1 MTNTQDFPKV
11 FFEGEAVPTEAVGVE
26 CKRENSTGRHPP
38 LNRLHIWW
46 ARRPLAASRFAI
58 VGSLVGPDWS
68 PEDVLELL
76 GIPRGKD
83 PIRGRAL
90 VDEVISGRRRDRV
103 KDPYGYKRA
112 FLNPIPKSADSRFR
126 TTLEK
131 LWNRTMPVICDPFS
145 GGGSIPFEAMR
156 LGLKVISSEI
166 NPVACVVQYST
177 LIFPLQFGPEFAKEI
192 ETAGLS
198 IVEKISKRL
207 KDYFPRQ
214 SGEEALCYIWVRSV
228 RCPKCGLDAPLTPN
242 WWLNRE
248 GKVCFRAKPGDGNT
262 PEYEIIK
269 AGKNGFDPDERS
281 VAGGVGTCIRCKSV
295 IPEDYIKQEAQAGRM
310 GHQMAAVGYKISG
323 KSGRQF
329 RLPTEEDLKAYEAA
343 KEELARRWDE
353 WERKGLIP
361 TEDIPNGLKTAE
373 PLRFGIRR
381 WCDFFNPRQLLV
393 HLTTLEEILNYDY
406 TKLPEEKQKALRVY
420 LALILDKCLDYN
432 SLQSRLDSTRSY
444 VKNTF
449 DEHNFAFIWSYG
461 EMDGAG
467 QLFRWGVDQ
476 IVDAYRGMA
485 KLLQGASG
493 SVDLRIGDARNLS
506 WIPSESVDAII
517 TDPPYYAN
525 DMYSELSDFFYVWLK
540 RSIGDLFPEWFSSP
554 LTDKDAEAVAN
565 VARFKGLGNKRGNAE
580 ELARK
585 DYELK
590 MTQAWE
596 EARRV
601 LKPGGVLTIMFYHK
615 KLEAW
620 DAFAQSIVQTGFTIT
635 ASHAVS
641 TEGKHSL
648 HTREKQAVQRTIF
661 LVARKLP
668 RAGASWWE
676 DVRRELRQEVRKKL
690 QGIRKAAPNAS
701 RIDLLMSAYGEGLR
715 VVSSHWPVRD
725 AKGDSI
731 PLKRALEEARAA
743 LQEWYFED
751 RIGRTPAFDPATKI
765 VLYALEGYGTR
776 EANFDDVLNYGRVLG
791 VDVEEL
797 YQGHIAERKGS
808 KVLILAPE
816 ERIKKTNRID
826 PEREEYVSVWDKVQA
841 AALQFA
847 RVDSKDY
854 RRWLNNRGLL
864 ADDAFLDA
872 CRFLSREGP
881 EELIETRMARNT
893 VGTPSDFVPKT
904 GQTKLEDH

>member
-26 CKRENSTGRHPP
+26 CRRERGASSALPP
-38 LNRLHIWW
+38 LNFLHVWW

-58 VGSLVGPDWS
+58 VGSLVGPDWT

-76 GIPRGKD
+76 GVPRGKD
-83 PIRGRAL
+83 PAKLRAILDAAHARGERPKEA
-90 VDEVISGRRRDRV
+90 
-103 KDPYGYKRA
+103 YGYPRA
-112 FLNPIPKSADSRFR
+112 FTNPIQERILNRFYQSCNN
-126 TTLEK
+126 
-131 LWNRTMPVICDPFS
+131 LWGTQRPTILDMFS
-145 GGGSIPFEAMR
+145 GGGSIPFEAIR
-156 LGLKVISSEI
+156 LGLPTISLEL
-166 NPVACVVQYST
+166 NPVACISQIATVIY
-177 LIFPLQFGPEFAKEI
+177 PREFGPGFSEEI
-192 ETAGLS
+192 KNVGYNIADS
-198 IVEKISKRL
+198 IEKRL
-207 KDYFPRQ
+207 GKFFPRKE
-214 SGEEALCYIWVRSV
+214 GEEFNDYIWVRSV
-228 RCPKCGLDAPLTPN
+228 RCQKCGLDAPLTPN
-242 WWLNRE
+242 WWLDRE

-269 AGKNGFDPDERS
+269 AGKNGFDPDEGS
-281 VAGGVGTCIRCKSV
+281 VARGVGTCIRCKSV

-310 GHQMAAVGYKISG
+310 GHQLAAIMFKQKG

-329 RLPTEEDLKAYEAA
+329 RLPTEDDLKAYEAA
-343 KEELARRWDE
+343 KKELARRWEE

-361 TEDIPNGLKTAE
+361 IEEYPQISNDPRPFLFGL
-373 PLRFGIRR
+373 RR

-406 TKLPEEKQKALRVY
+406 SKLPEEKQKALRVY

-432 SLQSRLDSTRSY
+432 SALNIYDTSRIIIKHVFSRHDFSFS
-444 VKNTF
+444 
-449 DEHNFAFIWSYG
+449 WSYG
-461 EMDGAG
+461 EIDGAG
-467 QLFRWGVDQ
+467 QLFRWGLDQ
-476 IVDAYRGMA
+476 IVDAYRDIA
-485 KLLQGASG
+485 ELLRGASG
-493 SVDLRIGDARNLS
+493 SVDLRAGDARNLS
-506 WIPSESVDAII
+506 WIPSESVDAVI

-525 DMYSELSDFFYVWLK
+525 VMYSELSDFFYVWLK
-540 RSIGDLFPEWFSSP
+540 RSIGDLFPTWFSSP

-565 VARFKGLGNKRGNAE
+565 VARFKGLANKRGNAE

-601 LKPGGVLTIMFYHK
+601 LKPGGVLTIMFNHK
-615 KLEAW
+615 ELEAW
-620 DAFAQSIVQTGFTIT
+620 DALAQSIVQAGFTIT

-641 TEGKHSL
+641 TESEHSL
-648 HTREKQAVQRTIF
+648 HIREKQAVQRTIF

-893 VGTPSDFVPKT
+893 LGTPSDFVPKT